1 MAENRLLRQ
10 RRETETLSKML
21 KKDQPEMSPYHS
33 MVHKPI
39 KPLDPDKY
47 LAPLVDF
54 GLSVAPGSGEA
65 MSLRDAWQSSGRGG
79 QALMEGR
86 FGDMA
91 SEYSNSLAALLGAV
105 PGVGVIARGT
115 RKGAAWMD
123 RNMPKG
129 INRLVDAMYPSDPKN
144 TFFSGAGPT
153 AKTPNHTILDDY
165 KYVRRTKGDNPDT
178 GVGYMMFLDSESVK
192 PFQDWSK
199 VDIAASDLESYGK
212 NVWLGKPL
220 DPIRSEDLPIE
231 DVYNSLKDR
240 DLLPYYGDDYGQA
253 TMDDIAR
260 ILSPSDIVN
269 SAQFWDNPE
278 LVEALWDDILE
289 PLGHRSVL
297 TPDGMISFDPSGVK
311 PYR

>member
-1 MAENRLLRQ
+1 
-10 RRETETLSKML
+10 
-21 KKDQPEMSPYHS
+21 
-33 MVHKPI
+33 
-39 KPLDPDKY
+39 
-47 LAPLVDF
+47 
-54 GLSVAPGSGEA
+54 
-65 MSLRDAWQSSGRGG
+65 
-79 QALMEGR
+79 
-86 FGDMA
+86 
-91 SEYSNSLAALLGAV
+91 
-105 PGVGVIARGT
+105 
-115 RKGAAWMD
+115 MD